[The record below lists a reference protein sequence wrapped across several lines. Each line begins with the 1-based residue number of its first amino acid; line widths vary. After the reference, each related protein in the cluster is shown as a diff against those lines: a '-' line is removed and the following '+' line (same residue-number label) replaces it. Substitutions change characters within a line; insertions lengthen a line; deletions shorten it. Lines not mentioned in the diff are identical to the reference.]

1 MSELGMVK
9 VGIRKGWR
17 DALGL
22 DTVSFQFAAVALMCA
37 LAR

>member
-22 DTVSFQFAAVALMCA
+22 NTVSFQFAAVVQMCV